1 MQAPEGLPELSQEI
15 KDRLQPHIEDQA
27 NHYRTNVTPE
37 QVQFSNAQMHRMQS
51 DPSHLQNQKE
61 EVNKLFS
68 DHDVNQDGLHDV
80 NEYIAFSA
88 AMVERQRV
96 QGGFVDERE
105 GRNEWYA
112 EIYAITNDVTP
123 GVDGITVS
131 DWRAVIYYWM
141 GKAATLMAP
150 QDGGEGGAAQQ

>member
-1 MQAPEGLPELSQEI
+1 
-15 KDRLQPHIEDQA
+15 
-27 NHYRTNVTPE
+27 
-37 QVQFSNAQMHRMQS
+37 MHRMNS

-96 QGGFVDERE
+96 
-105 GRNEWYA
+105 
-112 EIYAITNDVTP
+112 
-123 GVDGITVS
+123 
-131 DWRAVIYYWM
+131 
-141 GKAATLMAP
+141 
-150 QDGGEGGAAQQ
+150 